1 MKKNSA
7 VVSVALED
15 LTIDVGLWCDSCA
28 LPSRIEGNYM
38 MMVNGVPDH
47 VCTYSLCTDC
57 DREGWLS

>member
-1 MKKNSA
+1 M
-7 VVSVALED
+7 ALED